1 MKVLQAAAGLCLV
14 AGTAHALPSKLMF
27 GSVDGSKCTLT
38 KGDGAVIG
46 SCDFSTATSSVDKN
60 HAAIAAL
67 TTALAAEAA
76 KNTAQTAALAAQAV
90 ENTALRG
97 LIADLGTKLTN
108 LATKHNDDMA
118 DSDSADAAFAVAD
131 ATLTAAIDVVTK
143 MEGPKGDTGADGA
156 KGAKGDD
163 GKTGLS
169 GVKGDKGDKGDKGEQ
184 GEAGS
189 GPKTWK
195 VVGEINSDLGPTN
208 LYNHFNMAQYSPSK
222 ATHIRL
228 RCWDSDAGGVE
239 RTMYVTGVDPATG
252 MFHAGTIIP
261 DLSTVKCSQHEDFSS
276 AQHGGQC
283 LNWHGSV
290 LNDGEHEYWG
300 NPAFSMSFALYNGGG
315 AYTLRHCGQHGPGT
329 FSKGQIA
336 MKV

>member
-1 MKVLQAAAGLCLV
+1 
-14 AGTAHALPSKLMF
+14 MF

-46 SCDFSTATSSVDKN
+46 SCDFSTAASSVDKN
-60 HAAIAAL
+60 HASIAAL

-97 LIADLGTKLTN
+97 LIADLGTKLTI

-169 GVKGDKGDKGDKGEQ
+169 GVKGDKGDKGEQ

-252 MFHAGTIIP
+252 MFHAGTVIP

-290 LNDGEHEYWG
+290 LNDGTHEYWG

-315 AYTLRHCGQHGPGT
+315 AYTLRHCGQHGGGT